1 MGERPYEYFDSVH
14 TAITYEMNLNRIK
27 IQRNVFSTF
36 ELLGDIG
43 GVQSILLTLVGFI
56 MSAYHYQRF
65 ELYMT
70 SKLYR
75 K

>member
-1 MGERPYEYFDSVH
+1 
-14 TAITYEMNLNRIK
+14 MNLNRIK
-27 IQRNVFSTF
+27 VQRNVFSVF